1 MDLLGLPFLL
11 LLCAIA
17 AALLVAVLR
26 TWSRWP
32 QRFALP
38 ARTLSLLLVMAMGA
52 VLAGD
57 LLNRSE
63 GFYSSFSD
71 LLGTSPVH
79 EPPDSFSLGRS
90 KAQLDILTPDWEAR
104 GRRAA
109 ADGRGTIVAAR
120 FGGSRSG
127 IVRTGLLYL
136 PADYFSP
143 LSRVRFAVVEV
154 FHGTPGGPG
163 NVADKLHIARLL
175 DTEIGT
181 ARIPPVIAAIPTTY
195 EHQSSECVDAVR
207 GERDETFL
215 AVDVPADVEAR
226 FPVLPGR
233 SFAALGYSTGGFCAV
248 NLALHHPD
256 RYAAAASLSGYFTAG
271 TDPGTARLYRGS
283 KTALQRNSPLW
294 WVSHRAPTAPPLYLF
309 ASAGDHSRPNT
320 ARQQAALA
328 AAIRSHAPR
337 LLTDTV
343 MLPSGGHTWSTWEV
357 AIPPALDWMATFLPQ
372 PLAPPLTLPPA
383 PPLNLGSRV

>member
-1 MDLLGLPFLL
+1 MDLLGWPFLL
-11 LLCAIA
+11 LLCALA
-17 AALLVAVLR
+17 AALLVAVHR

-32 QRFALP
+32 QQLALP

-79 EPPDSFSLGRS
+79 EPPDSFSLGRGQ
-90 KAQLDILTPDWEAR
+90 AQLDILTADWEAR

-109 ADGRGTIVAAR
+109 QDERGSIVLAR
-120 FGGSRSG
+120 FAGPRSG
-127 IVRTGLLYL
+127 IVRTGLVYL

-143 LSRVRFAVVEV
+143 LRQTRFDVVEM

-163 NVADKLHIARLL
+163 NVTDKLHIALLL
-175 DTEIGT
+175 DTEIATG
-181 ARIPPVIAAIPTTY
+181 RIPPVIAAIPTTY

-271 TDPGTARLYRGS
+271 TDPDTARLYRGS
-283 KTALQRNSPLW
+283 RTALLRNSPLW

-309 ASAGDHSRPNT
+309 ASTNDHTRPNPV
-320 ARQQAALA
+320 RQEAALA
-328 AAIRSHAPR
+328 AAIRNHAPR
-337 LLTDTV
+337 LLTNAV
-343 MLPSGGHTWSTWEV
+343 LLPYGAHTWNTWEV
-357 AIPPALDWMATFLPQ
+357 AVPPALDWMAGFLPQ
-372 PLAPPLTLPPA
+372 SLAPPLKLPPFSG
-383 PPLNLGSRV
+383 P

>member
-1 MDLLGLPFLL
+1 MDLLGWPFLL
-11 LLCAIA
+11 LLCALA
-17 AALLVAVLR
+17 AALLVAVHR

-32 QRFALP
+32 RRLAQP

-79 EPPDSFSLGRS
+79 EPPDSFSLGRGQ
-90 KAQLDILTPDWEAR
+90 AQLDILTPDWEAR
-104 GRRAA
+104 GRRDAA
-109 ADGRGTIVAAR
+109 AERGTVVLAR
-120 FGGSRSG
+120 FAGPRSG
-127 IVRTGLLYL
+127 IVRTGLVYL

-143 LSRVRFAVVEV
+143 LSRTRFDVVEM

-163 NVADKLHIARLL
+163 NVTDKLHIALLL
-175 DTEIGT
+175 DTEIATG
-181 ARIPPVIAAIPTTY
+181 RIPPVIAAIPTTY

-233 SFAALGYSTGGFCAV
+233 SFVALGYSTGGFCAV

-271 TDPGTARLYRGS
+271 TDPGTSRLYQGNR
-283 KTALQRNSPLW
+283 TALLRNSPLW

-309 ASAGDHSRPNT
+309 ASTNDHTRPNPV
-320 ARQQAALA
+320 RQEAALA
-328 AAIRSHAPR
+328 AAIRRHAPR
-337 LLTDTV
+337 LLTNAV
-343 MLPSGGHTWSTWEV
+343 LLPYGAHTWSTWEDAV
-357 AIPPALDWMATFLPQ
+357 PPALDWMAGFLPQ
-372 PLAPPLTLPPA
+372 SLAPPLKLPPFSS
-383 PPLNLGSRV
+383 PRGRV

>member
-1 MDLLGLPFLL
+1 
-11 LLCAIA
+11 
-17 AALLVAVLR
+17 
-26 TWSRWP
+26 
-32 QRFALP
+32 
-38 ARTLSLLLVMAMGA
+38 MAMGA

-79 EPPDSFSLGRS
+79 EPPDSFSLGRGR
-90 KAQLDILTPDWEAR
+90 AQLDILTPDWQAR

-109 ADGRGTIVAAR
+109 ASEHGSVVLAR
-120 FGGSRSG
+120 FAGSRSG
-127 IVRTGLLYL
+127 IVRNGLIYL

-143 LSRVRFAVVEV
+143 VSQSRFGVVEI

-163 NVADKLHIARLL
+163 NVTGKLHIARLL
-175 DTEIGT
+175 DTEIATG
-181 ARIPPVIAAIPTTY
+181 RIPPVIAAIPTTY

-233 SFAALGYSTGGFCAV
+233 SFASLGYSTGGFCAV

-271 TDPGTARLYRGS
+271 TDPGSARLYKGS
-283 KTALQRNSPLW
+283 KTALLRNSPLW
-294 WVSHRAPTAPPLYLF
+294 WISHRHPTAPPLYLF
-309 ASAGDHSRPNT
+309 SSTGDHTRPNT
-320 ARQQAALA
+320 VQQEAALV

-337 LLTDTV
+337 LLTNAV
-343 MLPSGGHTWSTWEV
+343 LLPNGAHTWSTWEAAV
-357 AIPPALDWMATFLPQ
+357 PPALDWMAGFLPQ
-372 PLAPPLTLPPA
+372 SLAPPLTLPPS
-383 PPLNLGSRV
+383 PSPRSGLG

>member
-1 MDLLGLPFLL
+1 MDLLGWPFLL
-11 LLCAIA
+11 LLCALA
-17 AALLVAVLR
+17 AALLVAVHR

-32 QRFALP
+32 RRLALP

-79 EPPDSFSLGRS
+79 EPPDSFSLGRGQ
-90 KAQLDILTPDWEAR
+90 AQLDILTPDWEAR
-104 GRRAA
+104 GRRDAA
-109 ADGRGTIVAAR
+109 AERGTVVLAR
-120 FGGSRSG
+120 FAGPRSG
-127 IVRTGLLYL
+127 IVRTGLVYL

-143 LSRVRFAVVEV
+143 LSRTRFDVVEM

-163 NVADKLHIARLL
+163 NVTDKLHIALLL
-175 DTEIGT
+175 DTEIATG
-181 ARIPPVIAAIPTTY
+181 RIPPVIAAIPTTY

-233 SFAALGYSTGGFCAV
+233 SFVALGYSTGGFCAV

-271 TDPGTARLYRGS
+271 TDPGTSPLYQGNR
-283 KTALQRNSPLW
+283 TALLRNSPLW

-309 ASAGDHSRPNT
+309 ASTNDHTRPNPV
-320 ARQQAALA
+320 RQEAALA
-328 AAIRSHAPR
+328 AAIRRHAPR
-337 LLTDTV
+337 LLTNAV
-343 MLPSGGHTWSTWEV
+343 LLPYGAHTWSTWEDAV
-357 AIPPALDWMATFLPQ
+357 PPALDWMAGFLPQ
-372 PLAPPLTLPPA
+372 SLAPPLKLPPFSS
-383 PPLNLGSRV
+383 PRGRV